1 MAIADKLVLQR
12 QRHLKW
18 RALDRLELALMLL
31 CGILC
36 FGFSLS
42 VTADIVT
49 RTIGH
54 PWLWL
59 QEVTS
64 TLFIYAIF
72 IGAAV
77 ATRRNDHLYLTAI
90 SELMHGASR
99 IIVEIIIR
107 LVVLGVALCLI
118 WYGYLNYL
126 RGFGSFR
133 LPSGTPIASLY
144 AIIPVSGILIALFTV
159 EQLVNGLVNGF
170 DHPEPPLKMT
180 TRSRRSRPSSRRERS
195 LSPPVILALM
205 SICFLSFGYLGVPVP
220 FSLLAGVFVGALLAG
235 CLARRDHPED
245 LRRRRF
251 RGAARDP
258 VLPSGRRAHELGE
271 CGGAHRQPF
280 GVAGRA
286 YQGRAVAGGR
296 RVLDVLLGNVGVDHG
311 RRCRDEPCA
320 GRADE
325 ARGLRARLHRRDHRG
340 RLDHRRAGAAE
351 HHGGG
356 LWRGRQC
363 LDRGPVHGR
372 RRARAS

>member
-1 MAIADKLVLQR
+1 MPIADKLVLTR

-18 RALDRLELALMLL
+18 RALDLLELVLMIL
-31 CGILC
+31 CGALC

-90 SELMHGASR
+90 SESMHGASR

-107 LVVLGVALCLI
+107 LVVLGVASCLI

-144 AIIPVSGILIALFTV
+144 AIIPLSGILIALFTV
-159 EQLVNGLVNGF
+159 EQLVNGLINGF
-170 DHPEPPLKMT
+170 DHPEPPAEDDDT
-180 TRSRRSRPSSRRERS
+180 IQQVQTIIET
-195 LSPPVILALM
+195 
-205 SICFLSFGYLGVPVP
+205 
-220 FSLLAGVFVGALLAG
+220 GAQ
-235 CLARRDHPED
+235 R
-245 LRRRRF
+245 
-251 RGAARDP
+251 
-258 VLPSGRRAHELGE
+258 
-271 CGGAHRQPF
+271 
-280 GVAGRA
+280 
-286 YQGRAVAGGR
+286 
-296 RVLDVLLGNVGVDHG
+296 
-311 RRCRDEPCA
+311 
-320 GRADE
+320 
-325 ARGLRARLHRRDHRG
+325 
-340 RLDHRRAGAAE
+340 
-351 HHGGG
+351 
-356 LWRGRQC
+356 
-363 LDRGPVHGR
+363 
-372 RRARAS
+372 